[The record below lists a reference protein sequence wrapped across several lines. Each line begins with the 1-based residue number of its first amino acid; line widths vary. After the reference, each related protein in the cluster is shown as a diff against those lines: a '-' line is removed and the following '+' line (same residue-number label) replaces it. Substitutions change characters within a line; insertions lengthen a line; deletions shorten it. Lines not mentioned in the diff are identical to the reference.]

1 MPIFAVDLT
10 ISCSKLS
17 LPLKKSGENDYRF
30 QRIFEDY
37 YTELRAYACR
47 LTGNA
52 DEAEDVVEDTFVDLW
67 KNRGRLDFSGNIRSY
82 LYRAVYSNAIDLL
95 RSRGVSPMRISLLDH
110 INEVRMEY
118 VSAHNGQTHLEQQE
132 LATRLE
138 QAIDSLPEKCRM
150 VFRLSYING
159 LSNRDIA
166 LSMGI
171 SVRTVEAHIYKALHE
186 LRIKLRNVIWIFIF
200 FVGTFSSLSKFF
212 LTLTKY
218 FS

>member
-1 MPIFAVDLT
+1 MK
-10 ISCSKLS
+10 S
-17 LPLKKSGENDYRF
+17 SGENNFRF

-52 DEAEDVVEDTFVDLW
+52 DEAEDVVEDVFVELW

-82 LYRAVYSNAIDLL
+82 LYRAVYSKSIDLL
-95 RSRGVSPMRISLLDH
+95 RYRGVSPLRISLLDH
-110 INEVRMEY
+110 VNEARMEY
-118 VSAHNGQTHLEQQE
+118 VSAHDGQSHLEQQE
-132 LATRLE
+132 LAARLE
-138 QAIDSLPEKCRM
+138 EAINSLPDKCRM

-166 LSMGI
+166 MTMGI

-186 LRIKLRNVIWIFIF
+186 LRVKLRNVILIFIF
-200 FVGTFSSLSKFF
+200 FVGTFSSLSKIF